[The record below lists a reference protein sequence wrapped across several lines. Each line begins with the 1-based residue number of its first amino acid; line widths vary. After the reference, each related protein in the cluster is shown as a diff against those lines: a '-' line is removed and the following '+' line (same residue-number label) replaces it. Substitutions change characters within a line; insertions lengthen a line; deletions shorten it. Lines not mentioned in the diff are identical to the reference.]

1 MSILS
6 AEAMPAPVQ
15 HDRVTG
21 LAEGQPRYR
30 LLIAE
35 DQPENRLLLRWTLE
49 PLGFDLREVVNG
61 QEAVLFCEE
70 WRPHLIFMDIRMP
83 VMNGMEATKRI
94 KATQAGQNTKIVA
107 VTAHVLE
114 EERKE
119 ILASG
124 CDDFIRKPLEET
136 EVFDALAKHLGVK
149 FLYTKEKAAG
159 AEEIIDLRASDPQ
172 ELPPDLIRELLS
184 AVELLDRKLCLEV
197 VSRISG
203 FDEKLTDHFR
213 NMIEKLQYP
222 EILKVLDN
230 FDSKEI
236 R

>member
-1 MSILS
+1 MR
-6 AEAMPAPVQ
+6 AKF
-15 HDRVTG
+15 
-21 LAEGQPRYR
+21 
-30 LLIAE
+30 
-35 DQPENRLLLRWTLE
+35 
-49 PLGFDLREVVNG
+49 FDLQKKLESDRDLYFGYNSATCLLSNG
-61 QEAVLFCEE
+61 WPCRLRFELLDDLRHERSHAS
-70 WRPHLIFMDIRMP
+70 RPQP
-83 VMNGMEATKRI
+83 RI

-107 VTAHVLE
+107 VTAHALE

-124 CDDFIRKPLEET
+124 CDDFIRKPLGKT

-159 AEEIIDLRASDPQ
+159 AEELIDLRASDLQ
-172 ELPPDLIRELLS
+172 KLPPDLIRELLS

-203 FDEKLTDHFR
+203 FDEKLTDHLR
-213 NMIEKLQYP
+213 NMIEKLQYR